1 MEKTL
6 NQSEYSDVHE
16 ECKDWKCTDCN
27 PPPPTHPE
35 YGPPV
40 YDPYFKCWTY
50 PYAQNKPKIVVKEQ
64 PSPEKK
70 AEVHSIEC

>member
-1 MEKTL
+1 MFEQQEEMRRKEQEAHMKELEKQKFT
-6 NQSEYSDVHE
+6 EDVHE
-16 ECKDWKCTDCN
+16 ECEDWKCQECN

-50 PYAQNKPKIVVKEQ
+50 PYA
-64 PSPEKK
+64 
-70 AEVHSIEC
+70 